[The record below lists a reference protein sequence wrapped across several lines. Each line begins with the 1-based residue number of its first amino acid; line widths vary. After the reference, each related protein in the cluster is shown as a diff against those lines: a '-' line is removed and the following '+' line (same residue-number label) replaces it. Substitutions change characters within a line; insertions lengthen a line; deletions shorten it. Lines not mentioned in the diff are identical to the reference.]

1 MKFIISATVSK
12 NTQES
17 LPRNTVKKSI
27 KPDLSIGQSI
37 LISTLTI
44 VTIVLVVTGLIF
56 YTTFSIRTDAL
67 VESQS
72 REINKQIVLNY
83 ESYINSIIETAN
95 YIQSSSLNLDL
106 KNSYDSLQN
115 IYIFNMESKKDVVS
129 IALYDKEGQPL
140 LGDQKRET
148 SKKGV
153 TSAFWFQN
161 ALRNDAIFYFSPPH
175 IPEGEGRTQDEVI
188 SVSKVVDYF
197 DGSVQK
203 KGVLLL
209 ELNFRAIKELARKTN
224 LGPGGHILILNDDD
238 SLIYSTVSG
247 ESLTLESLRLA
258 RAQYLGGFKAVINS
272 IGMYGNINTLSHT
285 RWRIVTVTNIDDIT
299 KAKSRMF
306 LTLFIIMGSSLLI
319 TALVSLFI
327 SRRISRPLNQLK
339 KCMLRIESGDFYSR
353 VEVTGQKE
361 IVLVAKSFNNMI
373 DEIRTLMDRL
383 VSEQREKRK
392 TELVALQNQINPHF
406 LYNTL
411 DSIVWLAENERS
423 EDVITTVV
431 ALARFFRISISK
443 GKNFISVKDEISHIR
458 NYLTIQKIRYIDK
471 FEYKIEIDKG
481 IYNYKVMKLIL
492 QPLVENAIY
501 HGVGEEEGTIII
513 RGYKQ
518 DHFLIFEVENTGYGI
533 PEEKIQ
539 YLNQILMG
547 TSDGLSVG
555 LLNVYQRLKLY
566 YGDRADL
573 IITSELDEM
582 TNVKLMIPSGFQEEY
597 DE

>member
-1 MKFIISATVSK
+1 MKKLTRI
-12 NTQES
+12 
-17 LPRNTVKKSI
+17 
-27 KPDLSIGQSI
+27 DLSIGQSI

-44 VTIVLVVTGLIF
+44 VTIVLAVTGLIF
-56 YTTFSIRTDAL
+56 YTSFSIHTDAL

-83 ESYINSIIETAN
+83 ESYINSIIEIAN

-106 KNSYDSLQN
+106 KNSYESLQN
-115 IYIFNMESKKDVVS
+115 IYVYNMESKKDVVS
-129 IALYDKEGQPL
+129 LALYDKNGVFL
-140 LGDQKRET
+140 LGDLDRKVYDKQVIL
-148 SKKGV
+148 S
-153 TSAFWFQN
+153 FWFQN
-161 ALRNDAIFYFSPPH
+161 AMKDDAIFHFSPPH
-175 IPEGEGRTQDEVI
+175 ISGDDTRTQEEII

-209 ELNFRAIKELARKTN
+209 ELNFRVIKELAGKTN

-247 ESLTLESLRLA
+247 APMAPESLELA
-258 RAQYLGGFKAVINS
+258 RAQYLGGFKADINS

-285 RWRIVTVTNIDDIT
+285 RWRIVTVTNIDDLN
-299 KAKSRMF
+299 KAKSQMF
-306 LTLFIIMGSSLLI
+306 LNLFLIMGSSLLI
-319 TALVSLFI
+319 TALVALFI
-327 SRRISRPLNQLK
+327 SRRISKPLNQLK

-361 IVLVAKSFNNMI
+361 IVLVAKSFNDMI

-423 EDVITTVV
+423 EDVVTTVV

-443 GKNFISVKDEISHIR
+443 GKNFIAVKDEISHIR
-458 NYLTIQKIRYIDK
+458 NYLTIQKIRYIGK
-471 FEYKIEIDKG
+471 FEYRFEIDKD

-513 RGYKQ
+513 RGYKKEQ
-518 DHFLIFEVENTGYGI
+518 FLVFEVENSGYGI
-533 PEEKIQ
+533 PKEKIEML
-539 YLNQILMG
+539 YQILNG
-547 TSDGLSVG
+547 TMDGHSVG
-555 LLNVYQRLKLY
+555 LRNVYQRLKLY
-566 YGDRADL
+566 YGDKADL
-573 IITSELDEM
+573 IISSELDEM
-582 TNVKLMIPSGFQEEY
+582 TNVTLMIPSGLQNGDGQNE
-597 DE
+597 